1 MTKVIVA
8 VQRSPPDERAIDAEL
23 ADSFPASDPP
33 SWTTGIAET
42 RPRGKPRVDPQV
54 AHIEESTGAAGWLQ
68 PFISLAGVIVLVW
81 AIPLYVVALPLAL
94 LWRAIVA
101 TTKWRAA

>member
-8 VQRSPPDERAIDAEL
+8 VQRSPTDERAIDAEL

-54 AHIEESTGAAGWLQ
+54 AHIEESTGAAGCSNRSSRWQ
-68 PFISLAGVIVLVW
+68 ESSSWCGRFRSMS
-81 AIPLYVVALPLAL
+81 
-94 LWRAIVA
+94 WRC
-101 TTKWRAA
+101 R